1 MNHEE
6 IQKLLDHCL
15 LTQEEMDWG
24 PRKWQEDWYDKVD
37 RIRLP
42 TKLYLDDN
50 VIKVDAMEDF
60 EDMHN
65 MTVTEVYEDKDYGEV
80 ARVEFNTVT
89 VTTITP
95 QRATEF
101 IYDPDPN

>member
-1 MNHEE
+1 MTRP
-6 IQKLLDHCL
+6 IVSQK
-15 LTQEEMDWG
+15 TSAAKAEG
-24 PRKWQEDWYDKVD
+24 
-37 RIRLP
+37 RLS
-42 TKLYLDDN
+42 KSFGIGRLYSAS
-50 VIKVDAMEDF
+50 VIVCIKVEAMDDF

-95 QRATEF
+95 QVATEF
-101 IYDPDPN
+101 IYDPNPN